1 MPEPAVSSFA
11 QFRSTLPAAL
21 IKQLRSGRELVRA
34 DEAVHREA
42 PLPTSLAE
50 LDRLLGGGLE
60 RGALTELIGGRSSG
74 RFGMV
79 LAALAAATTA
89 GEATALIDLG
99 NGLDPQAAL
108 DAGCRLER
116 LLWAR
121 PERLRDALAAT
132 EMALQS
138 GFALVVL
145 DLGCPPVPG
154 GRSSESSWV
163 RLQRAAAAQGAALF
177 VSAPYR
183 VSGTAAAT
191 VLRARVRRVLWNGAD
206 GEPRLLAALAA
217 HLAIEKS
224 RASTPLSHQTTTREA
239 QLALR
244 VPGSFA
250 AEILAA
256 VAARPGF
263 DSAQPSGR
271 RARQAF
277 PPVQRVS
284 SPRLN
289 VSNHLILA
297 QPFPGAM
304 VPNHNHPSVSNHL

>member
-1 MPEPAVSSFA
+1 MA
-11 QFRSTLPAAL
+11 
-21 IKQLRSGRELVRA
+21 RA

-79 LAALAAATTA
+79 LAALAAATAA

-121 PERLRDALAAT
+121 PERLRDALAAA
-132 EMALQS
+132 EMAIQS

-191 VLRARVRRVLWNGAD
+191 VLRARARRVLWNGAE

-217 HLAIEKS
+217 HLALEKS
-224 RASTPLSHQTTTREA
+224 RQMEMTQQTATREA

-256 VAARPGF
+256 VAVRPGFDSVRSPGFDSARSPGF

-271 RARQAF
+271 RTWQAL
-277 PPVQRVS
+277 PPIQRVS
-284 SPRLN
+284 NPRLN
-289 VSNHLILA
+289 VSNHLIPA
-297 QPFPGAM
+297 QPLPGAI
-304 VPNHNHPSVSNHL
+304 VSSHPHHSVSNHL